1 MLEYIKAV
9 IIMFNAHLG
18 QKDKAGKPYF
28 LHPLRVSKKI
38 IDKRAKIV
46 ALLHDVLED
55 SNKYRLDDFTF
66 LDEEQSEA
74 LRLLTHSKNE
84 DYFSYIE
91 KIRKNQMAKK
101 VKIADLEDNKNLNRL
116 NNITEKDKERYLKY
130 TKAKN
135 MLLKAH

>member
-28 LHPLRVSKKI
+28 LHPIRVSKKT
-38 IDKRAKIV
+38 IDKRSKIV

-55 SNKYRLDDFTF
+55 SNKYRLDDFSF
-66 LDEEQSEA
+66 LDEEQNEA

-91 KIRKNQMAKK
+91 KIRKNQIARK
-101 VKIADLEDNKNLNRL
+101 VKIADLEDNMNLNRIKD
-116 NNITEKDKERYLKY
+116 ITEKDKKRYLKY

-135 MLLKAH
+135 ILLKAH